1 MAEESDL
8 EKTESASP
16 RKIEKAREA
25 GDIPRSRELA
35 TFSILA
41 AATAGFWLV
50 GQTLYTHLR
59 QQMQESLN
67 FKTVPELDP
76 EQVIINY
83 AKMML
88 DLVVTFAPFIGI
100 IMLTA
105 LITPLLIGG
114 WSFTAGNLAPK
125 FSKLNPISGLAK
137 IISINSLVELIKAIA
152 KVIFICFAAWYLIE
166 SHLLEVM
173 SLMSMPIEI
182 GGAHQ
187 MELILLSLSV
197 LVGTLAVITMID
209 VPYQLWS
216 YNKKLKMTKQ
226 EVKDEAKES
235 EGNPEIKAKIR
246 QQQREMARRRMM
258 SKVPTADV
266 VITNPTHYAVALQ
279 YPENSNRAPIVV
291 AKGVDDVAMVIREL
305 ATEHQVMIVEAPP
318 LARALYTITDL
329 DEEIP
334 PTLYN
339 AVAQILAYVFQLRM
353 SKDSGDSE
361 PDFPELLELPKGLDP
376 YDVIKPNATMTEIA

>member
-1 MAEESDL
+1 LAEESDL

-376 YDVIKPNATMTEIA
+376 YDAIKPDATVMETA

>member
-41 AATAGFWLV
+41 AATAGFWMV

-59 QQMQESLN
+59 QQMQESLS
-67 FKTVPELDP
+67 FKSAPQLDP
-76 EQVIINY
+76 EQLIINY
-83 AKMML
+83 AKMMF

-100 IMLTA
+100 VMITA
-105 LITPLLIGG
+105 LVTPMLIGG

-125 FSKLNPISGLAK
+125 FSKLNPMSGLAK

-166 SHLLEVM
+166 SHLIEVM
-173 SLMSMPIEI
+173 SLMSMPIEV

-258 SKVPTADV
+258 TKVPTADV

-291 AKGVDDVAMVIREL
+291 AKGVDDIAMIIREL

-376 YDVIKPNATMTEIA
+376 YDAMKPDATMTEIA

>member
-1 MAEESDL
+1 LAEESDL

-258 SKVPTADV
+258 TKVPTADV

-291 AKGVDDVAMVIREL
+291 AKGVDDIAMIIREL

-376 YDVIKPNATMTEIA
+376 YDAIKPNATMTEIA

>member
-41 AATAGFWLV
+41 AATAGFWMV
-50 GQTLYTHLR
+50 GQSLFIHLR
-59 QQMQESLN
+59 QHMRESLS
-67 FKTVPELDP
+67 FKSAPQLDP
-76 EQVIINY
+76 EQLIINY
-83 AKMML
+83 AKMMF

-100 IMLTA
+100 VMITA
-105 LITPLLIGG
+105 LVTPMLIGG

-125 FSKLNPISGLAK
+125 FSKLNPMSGLAK

-166 SHLLEVM
+166 SHLIEVM

-258 SKVPTADV
+258 TKVPTADV

-291 AKGVDDVAMVIREL
+291 AKGVDDIAMIIREL

-353 SKDSGDSE
+353 SKDAGE
-361 PDFPELLELPKGLDP
+361 AVPDFPKLLDLPTGLDP
-376 YDVIKPNATMTEIA
+376 YDAIKPEATMTETA

>member
-41 AATAGFWLV
+41 AATAGFWMV
-50 GQTLYTHLR
+50 GQTLYTQLR
-59 QQMQESLN
+59 QQMQESLS
-67 FKTVPELDP
+67 FKSAPQLDP
-76 EQVIINY
+76 EQLIINY
-83 AKMML
+83 AKMMF

-100 IMLTA
+100 VMITA
-105 LITPLLIGG
+105 LVTPMLIGG

-125 FSKLNPISGLAK
+125 FSKLNPMSGLAK

-166 SHLLEVM
+166 SHLIEVM
-173 SLMSMPIEI
+173 SLMSMPIEV

-258 SKVPTADV
+258 SKVPNADV

-291 AKGVDDVAMVIREL
+291 AKGVDDIAMIIREL

-376 YDVIKPNATMTEIA
+376 YDAMKPDATMTEIA

>member
-1 MAEESDL
+1 LAEESDL

-35 TFSILA
+35 TFAILA
-41 AATAGFWLV
+41 AATAGFWMV
-50 GQTLYTHLR
+50 GQSLYIHLR
-59 QQMQESLN
+59 QQMQESLS
-67 FKTVPELDP
+67 FKSAPQLDP
-76 EQVIINY
+76 EQLIINY
-83 AKMML
+83 AKSMF

-100 IMLTA
+100 MMLTA

-166 SHLLEVM
+166 SHLIEVM
-173 SLMSMPIEI
+173 SLMSMPIEV

-258 SKVPTADV
+258 TKVPTADV

-279 YPENSNRAPIVV
+279 YPENSNSAPIVV
-291 AKGVDDVAMVIREL
+291 AKGVDDIAMIIREL

-376 YDVIKPNATMTEIA
+376 YDAIKPDATMTEIA

>member
-50 GQTLYTHLR
+50 GQTLYVHLQKNMR
-59 QQMQESLN
+59 ESLS
-67 FKTVPELDP
+67 FKAIPTFDAELL
-76 EQVIINY
+76 ISNY
-83 AKMML
+83 ATLML
-88 DLVVTFAPFIGI
+88 DLVITFSPFIGI
-100 IMLTA
+100 IVVTA

-114 WSFTAGNLAPK
+114 WSFTSGNLAPN
-125 FSKLNPISGLAK
+125 FGKLNPASGLAK

-152 KVIFICFAAWYLIE
+152 KVIFICLAAWYLVK

-173 SLMSMPIEI
+173 ALLSQPIEV

-187 MELILLSLSV
+187 MELILLSLTV

-266 VITNPTHYAVALQ
+266 VITNPTHYAVALA
-279 YPENSNRAPIVV
+279 YPEDSNRAPVVV
-291 AKGVDDVAMVIREL
+291 AKGLDDVAMVIREL
-305 ATEHQVMIVEAPP
+305 AGEHHVLIVEAPP
-318 LARALYTITDL
+318 LARALYAMTEL
-329 DEEIP
+329 DDEIP
-334 PTLYN
+334 PSLYN
-339 AVAQILAYVFQLRM
+339 AVAQVLAYVFQLR
-353 SKDSGDSE
+353 KFEDAGQIK
-361 PDFPELLELPKGLDP
+361 PDFPDLLELPPGLDP
-376 YDVIKPNATMTEIA
+376 YDAIKPAASMVEAA

>member
-41 AATAGFWLV
+41 AATAGFWMV
-50 GQTLYTHLR
+50 GHSLFIHLR
-59 QQMQESLN
+59 QQMQDSLS
-67 FKTVPELDP
+67 FKGIPKFDA
-76 EQVIINY
+76 EQLIINY
-83 AKMML
+83 AKMMA
-88 DLVVTFAPFIGI
+88 DLVITFAPFIGLMI
-100 IMLTA
+100 LTA

-114 WSFTAGNLAPK
+114 WSFTAGNLGPK
-125 FSKLNPISGLAK
+125 FGKLNPISGLAR
-137 IISINSLVELIKAIA
+137 IVSMDSLIELIKALA
-152 KVIFICFAAWYLIE
+152 KVIFICLAAWYLIK

-173 SLMSMPIEI
+173 SLMSMPIEL
-182 GGAHQ
+182 GGEYQ
-187 MELILLSLSV
+187 IELILFSLTL
-197 LVGTLAVITMID
+197 LVATLAVITLID

-258 SKVPTADV
+258 AKVPSADV
-266 VITNPTHYAVALQ
+266 IITNPTHYSVALQ

-291 AKGVDDVAMVIREL
+291 AKGVDEVAMIIREIAQENGVTL
-305 ATEHQVMIVEAPP
+305 VEAPP
-318 LARALYTITDL
+318 LARALYAITDL

-353 SKDSGDSE
+353 FKDSGQIE
-361 PDFPELLELPKGLDP
+361 PTFPELLDLPAGLDP
-376 YDVIKPNATMTEIA
+376 YEAIKPAATMSESA

>member
-1 MAEESDL
+1 
-8 EKTESASP
+8 
-16 RKIEKAREA
+16 
-25 GDIPRSRELA
+25 
-35 TFSILA
+35 
-41 AATAGFWLV
+41 
-50 GQTLYTHLR
+50 
-59 QQMQESLN
+59 MQESLS
-67 FKTVPELDP
+67 FKSTPQLDP
-76 EQVIINY
+76 EQLIINF
-83 AKMML
+83 AKTMF

-100 IMLTA
+100 MILTA
-105 LITPLLIGG
+105 LITPMLIGG
-114 WSFTAGNLAPK
+114 WSFTASNLAPK

-166 SHLLEVM
+166 SHLIEVM
-173 SLMSMPIEI
+173 SLMSMPIEV

-291 AKGVDDVAMVIREL
+291 AKGIDDVAMVIREL

-376 YDVIKPNATMTEIA
+376 YDAIKPDATMMETA

>member
-1 MAEESDL
+1 LAEESDL

-35 TFSILA
+35 TFAILA

-50 GQTLYTHLR
+50 GQSLYIHLR
-59 QQMQESLN
+59 QQMQESLS
-67 FKTVPELDP
+67 FKSAPQLDP
-76 EQVIINY
+76 EQLIINY
-83 AKMML
+83 AKSML
-88 DLVVTFAPFIGI
+88 DLVITFAPFIGI
-100 IMLTA
+100 MMLTA
-105 LITPLLIGG
+105 LVTPLLIGG

-166 SHLLEVM
+166 SHLIEVM

-291 AKGVDDVAMVIREL
+291 AKGVDDIAMIIREL

-318 LARALYTITDL
+318 LARALYSITEL

-353 SKDSGDSE
+353 SKDSGDVA

-376 YDVIKPNATMTEIA
+376 YDAIKPDATMMETA

>member
-1 MAEESDL
+1 LAEESDL

-41 AATAGFWLV
+41 AATAGFWIV
-50 GQTLYTHLR
+50 GHSIYLHLK
-59 QQMQESLN
+59 QQMQQSLS
-67 FKTVPELDP
+67 FTKIPSLDA
-76 EQVIINY
+76 EQVIINFGDVFY
-83 AKMML
+83 G
-88 DLVVTFAPFIGI
+88 LVITFAPMIGI
-100 IMLTA
+100 LIVTA
-105 LITPLLIGG
+105 IASPLLIGG

-125 FSKLNPISGLAK
+125 FGKLNPISGLGK
-137 IISINSLVELIKAIA
+137 IISINSLVELIKALA
-152 KVIFICFAAWYLIE
+152 KVIFICLAAWYLIK
-166 SHLLEVM
+166 SHLMDVM
-173 SLMSMPIEI
+173 SLIMMPIET
-182 GGAHQ
+182 GSSHQ
-187 MELILLSLSV
+187 MELILLSLTV
-197 LVGTLAVITMID
+197 LVSTLAVITMID

-258 SKVPTADV
+258 AKVPTADV
-266 VITNPTHYAVALQ
+266 VITNPTHYSVALQ
-279 YPENSNRAPIVV
+279 YPEDSNRAPVV
-291 AKGVDDVAMVIREL
+291 IAKGTDEVALRIREIASENEIL
-305 ATEHQVMIVEAPP
+305 IVEAPP
-318 LARALYTITDL
+318 LARALYRITDL

-353 SKDSGDSE
+353 SKESGQTAPE
-361 PDFPELLELPKGLDP
+361 FPELLEIPPGLDP
-376 YDVIKPNATMTEIA
+376 YEVFKPEPLMQEIA

>member
-376 YDVIKPNATMTEIA
+376 YDAIKPDATVMETA

>member
-1 MAEESDL
+1 LAEESDL